1 MNAPFVYGRIATDEN
16 FINREAETI
25 NLVGIFVSLSNTTS
39 VARSKAALVKNEVL
53 DNKAG
58 VRDVFCV

>member
-25 NLVGIFVSLSNTTS
+25 NLVGIFVSLSKTTS
-39 VARSKAALVKNEVL
+39 VARSKAALVMNDVL